1 LRDDKRGFTGEIFLS
16 TIQSL
21 HLNNT
26 IKERRSHVMEGPER
40 DKGGDMGAK
49 REVFMI
55 RL

>member
-1 LRDDKRGFTGEIFLS
+1 
-16 TIQSL
+16 
-21 HLNNT
+21 
-26 IKERRSHVMEGPER
+26 VMEGPER